1 MNIPPLIDRSDL
13 ECSLCMRLFHDPLA
27 INCGHTFCKS
37 CLRRSLALS
46 QACPLCRASC
56 FLDPT
61 SATRNFAIEAI
72 IRSLYPDEFTQRREE
87 QARDEEEMNSQRLS
101 FFFLSNTLH
110 RLLPNMPVELYVF
123 EPRYLQLMQRCMDD
137 SCLFGISPGP
147 EEQFG
152 AAVRLDKVRRLPNGN
167 MHISGTVRFRF
178 QTLGALE
185 IEPGTLSLY
194 SAQVRYIND
203 EDVVVSNSDIVVLDL
218 ATLLDRAPEA
228 MNLSKRSQQALLINQ
243 GLNGSQTE
251 LKACSLLR
259 DELSSF
265 FIRIFASL
273 SPQMLER
280 LHARYGQLPN
290 GGGSSCSRFSLFAC
304 AILYLSKEERLI
316 CFQTT
321 NTLRRLIICYIALE
335 RHQREYKQ
343 RLATMS
349 SRSNATP
356 AINHQESDPTLLD
369 SEDLDSNEVGFRP
382 FPELTPDIVLD
393 MLNDNKAS
401 QTGLLS
407 SFFSILERSP
417 ALSSL
422 LVLVAS
428 IVLILVLRS

>member
-1 MNIPPLIDRSDL
+1 L
-13 ECSLCMRLFHDPLA
+13 SLSP
-27 INCGHTFCKS
+27 
-37 CLRRSLALS
+37 
-46 QACPLCRASC
+46 ACPLCRASC
-56 FLDPT
+56 FLDPS

-123 EPRYLQLMQRCMDD
+123 EPRYLQLMQRCMDN

-147 EEQFG
+147 EERFG

-194 SAQVRYIND
+194 SAQVRYIDD
-203 EDVVVSNSDIVVLDL
+203 EDVVSNSDIVVLDL
-218 ATLLDRAPEA
+218 ATLLNRAPEA
-228 MNLSKRSQQALLINQ
+228 MNLSKRSRQALLINQ

-280 LHARYGQLPN
+280 LHARYGQLPS
-290 GGGSSCSRFSLFAC
+290 GGGPSCSRFSLFAC

-321 NTLRRLIICYIALE
+321 NTLRRLIICYAAVE
-335 RHQREYKQ
+335 RHQREYKN
-343 RLATMS
+343 RLSTMS
-349 SRSNATP
+349 QPQLSTSRSNVTP

-369 SEDLDSNEVGFRP
+369 SEDLDSNEVGLRP

-401 QTGLLS
+401 QTGLLAT
-407 SFFSILERSP
+407 FFSILERSP

-428 IVLILVLRS
+428 IVLILVLRN